1 MMAAVTRTPEM
12 HPVPVAVAAVS
23 GPRGLLLL
31 RRNRAPFEGMWALP
45 GGKLRF
51 GETPE
56 AAALREVLEETGVTC
71 RSRGVA
77 AVVGEEY
84 RVDGLLQ
91 LHYLIFLCRLAAR
104 TVRLRDSDEGEA
116 RWFTPVEL
124 KRERGAIVP
133 SDRRM
138 LGLLGGPVRPY
149 YHCVMERRGER
160 HTIWR
165 FA

>member
-1 MMAAVTRTPEM
+1 MAAVKRTPDKL
-12 HPVPVAVAAVS
+12 PVPVAVAAVS

-31 RRNRAPFEGMWALP
+31 RRSKAPFEGMWALP

-56 AAALREVLEETGVTC
+56 AAALREVLEETGVRC

-84 RVDGLLQ
+84 RVEGRLQ
-91 LHYLIFLCRLAAR
+91 LHYLIFLCRLGAR
-104 TVRLRDSDEGEA
+104 TGRLRHSDEGEA
-116 RWFTPVEL
+116 RWFTPDEF
-124 KRERGAIVP
+124 ERDHRAIVP

-138 LGLLGGPVRPY
+138 LGLLDGPVRPY
-149 YHCVMERRGER
+149 YHCVMERRGRR
-160 HTIWR
+160 HTIRR